1 LMTDTETSTI
11 LPAGPVTPAPAT
23 IGKGRLLLGA
33 TAFKDAGIANLSDTY
48 RGQILTGNGVRNA
61 ILKDIPVRGLAN
73 ELMACVLAA
82 ELGLAVPP
90 AFLVAAAENVLV
102 TKHAPKLDKV
112 SLLFGSADL
121 SSPSVAQIVNTK
133 VGLDPAALQRVID
146 ALVNSGRLGNIYG
159 FDAWS
164 ANIDR
169 HPGNILLAFEALP
182 WLIDHGR
189 CFTGQKWLPEDL
201 VADRL
206 FVSRLK
212 AWLTPS
218 LSPAQRTDYAREASA
233 LASGIAAV
241 DVRQAGT
248 TNGLPQL
255 YGETDFNALVTFLG
269 DRAAH
274 TARIAADTLDLVI

>member
-1 LMTDTETSTI
+1 MSDSEI
-11 LPAGPVTPAPAT
+11 PEGKPAAMPLAT

-48 RGQILTGNGVRNA
+48 RGQILTENGVRSA
-61 ILKDIPVRGLAN
+61 IVKDIPARELAN
-73 ELMACVLAA
+73 ELMAAVLAT
-82 ELGLAVPP
+82 ELGLPIPP

-102 TKHAPKLDKV
+102 TKHSPKIDNV

-121 SSPSVAQIVNTK
+121 SSPSVAQIINTK
-133 VGLDPAALQRVID
+133 LGIDAAALQRVID
-146 ALVNSGRLGNIYG
+146 ALIKSGRLGNFYG

-169 HPGNILLAFEALP
+169 HPGNILLAFDALP

-189 CFTGQKWLPEDL
+189 CFTGQQWVPADL

-206 FVSRLK
+206 FISRLK
-212 AWLTPS
+212 VWLTPR
-218 LSPAQRTDYAREASA
+218 LSAAQKSEYAREAST
-233 LASGIAAV
+233 LAARIAAV
-241 DVRQAGT
+241 NVRQAGT
-248 TNGLPQL
+248 TNGLPEL
-255 YGETDFNALVTFLG
+255 YGEDDFNALVTFLC
-269 DRAAH
+269 DRVAH

>member
-1 LMTDTETSTI
+1 MTETDTSTI
-11 LPAGPVTPAPAT
+11 LPGQSVKPPQAS

-48 RGQILTGNGVRNA
+48 RGQILTKDGVRHA
-61 ILKDIPVRGLAN
+61 IIKDIPVRELAN
-73 ELMACVLAA
+73 ELMAYVLAA

-90 AFLVAAAENVLV
+90 AFLVAAAEDVLV

-133 VGLDPAALQRVID
+133 VGLDPAALQRVVD
-146 ALVNSGRLGNIYG
+146 ALINSGRLGNIYG

-169 HPGNILLAFEALP
+169 HPGNILLAFEAMP

-189 CFTGQKWLPEDL
+189 CFTGQQWLPKDL

-212 AWLTPS
+212 SWLTPR
-218 LSPAQRTDYAREASA
+218 LSPTQRSDYAREADV
-233 LASGIAAV
+233 LASRIAAV

-248 TNGLPQL
+248 SNGLPQL
-255 YGETDFNALVTFLG
+255 YGETDFNALVTFLC